1 MARNNLRDGP
11 SRSHLGS
18 PGGNSGGG
26 VQLNRGIFRCTHKG
40 LEL

>member
-26 VQLNRGIFRCTHKG
+26 FNRIGVFLGVEEG
-40 LEL
+40 LGR